1 MEKICYPT
9 AYSFTSSATT
19 WGCQHEDEAIAAFL
33 DYYAFEHMDVD
44 FKRSGL
50 VVNPKYPFLGA
61 SPDAWVTC
69 SCHSGSLVEVK
80 CPYRCR
86 ENSLEQLSSTSKDF
100 FLMHEHGSFS
110 LDESHTYYYQVQCQL
125 NVCEVDTC
133 YFVVWSPSEIV
144 CIEVLRDESFFQN
157 CLPIADSF
165 IDNVLLPEVVAQR
178 FTRETKSGVN
188 TLMTNNLYC
197 ICKRPDDGRRPM
209 IYCENENCQNGQW
222 FHLTHTIGDSSN
234 L

>member
-1 MEKICYPT
+1 M
-9 AYSFTSSATT
+9 
-19 WGCQHEDEAIAAFL
+19 
-33 DYYAFEHMDVD
+33 
-44 FKRSGL
+44 
-50 VVNPKYPFLGA
+50 
-61 SPDAWVTC
+61 TC
-69 SCHSGSLVEVK
+69 SCHSESLVEVK

-86 ENSLEQLSSTSKDF
+86 DNSLEQLSSTSKDF
-100 FLMHEHGSFS
+100 FLTHEDESFS
-110 LDESHTYYYQVQCQL
+110 LDKSHAYYYQVQCQL

-144 CIEVLRDESFFQN
+144 CIEVFKDESFFQN

-178 FTRETKSGVN
+178 FTRETKPLSEVN

-197 ICKRPDDGRRPM
+197 ICKKPDDGRRAM

-222 FHLTHTIGDSSN
+222 FHLTCIKMTKTKNRYPKVHGIAHN
-234 L
+234 VNIY